1 MTHLLLRL
9 VRLNNRDT
17 RAVPPIAGKRPIA
30 RWVRA
35 ADGSL
40 RCLWDD
46 RRGGAG
52 MSSPERRST
61 LVRESV

>member
-9 VRLNNRDT
+9 VRLNNYDT
-17 RAVPPIAGKRPIA
+17 RAVAPIARKRPIA

-46 RRGGAG
+46 RRRAAG
-52 MSSPERRST
+52 VSSPERRST
-61 LVRESV
+61 PVRESV